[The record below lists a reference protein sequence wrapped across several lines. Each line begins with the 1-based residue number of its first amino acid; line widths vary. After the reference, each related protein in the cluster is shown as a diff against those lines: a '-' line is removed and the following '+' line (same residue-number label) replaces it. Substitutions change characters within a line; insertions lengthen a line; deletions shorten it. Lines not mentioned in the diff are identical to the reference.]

1 MQLSKRWNDWDVL
14 GVASVAGGAGG
25 AAGTFTFHFR
35 DPGGDVAV
43 MKLAAA
49 GLGAGG
55 LGGSIGGSYSRI
67 YPGVPFSI
75 ADLTGAAGTIFSAGV
90 GFIVA
95 WSVTTIGAVSN
106 NRGGLFDGQS
116 VGGFSASAGVG
127 VMKLYG
133 HWTHHGTY

>member
-14 GVASVAGGAGG
+14 GVAGVGGGVGG
-25 AAGTFTFHFR
+25 AAGVFTFHFR

-43 MKLAAA
+43 MKLTAA
-49 GLGAGG
+49 GIGG
-55 LGGSIGGSYSRI
+55 GGFGGSVGGSYSRI
-67 YPGVPFSI
+67 YPGVSFSI
-75 ADLTGAAGTIFSAGV
+75 NDLTGAAGTIFSASA

-116 VGGFSASAGVG
+116 VGGLTASAGAGLV
-127 VMKLYG
+127 KLYG
-133 HWTHHGTY
+133 SWTHHGTY